1 MHQTEQDRLFA
12 IAIVKG
18 CISLTG
24 GTPEQAITWGRP
36 GGPLGAEGAG
46 GC

>member
-1 MHQTEQDRLFA
+1 MHQTEQDRSLETDL
-12 IAIVKG
+12 VKG
-18 CISLTG
+18 SISLAG
-24 GTPEQAITWGRP
+24 GTPKQAITWGRP